1 MTGRR
6 PRRPQG
12 RRRGRVATGERGG
25 ALLVGVLLVVLVA
38 GVAVAAQDP
47 YRSQQWNLDRIGA
60 PDAWSLATGRQQ
72 VVAIIDSGVDLE
84 HPDLVDRFVR
94 RADGRVLGRDVVE
107 DDDVPQDPL
116 GHGTMV
122 AGVAAATTGNGEGV
136 AGVAPEAQLLPVRV
150 LDRDG
155 RGTSSDVDEGIRWA
169 VDHGAT
175 VVNLSLESA
184 TSGDGDSLLGGATV
198 AAPVAAVD
206 YAWQHGV
213 VVVAAAGN
221 SGNGFT
227 DYPRS
232 SPIVLVGATDRDDE
246 RTSFS
251 DSGRD
256 DLLMAPG
263 VDVVST
269 WCREAGDDRCTPG
282 THSYGIAD
290 GTSFAAPHVAGAIA
304 VLRSAGLD
312 ADEAVDRLRATA
324 RDLDEP
330 GPDPR
335 TGRGLVD
342 LAAATRGLEARAV
355 PDANAPSHRDRH
367 RHADPAPGDH
377 RGDRRPESGSVGH
390 GHPGQP
396 LADCADGQRG
406 CLPVRA
412 TGDRGRRDHPGRGH
426 HPGGGPRRRWPGRPV
441 RLGRRRARAGGR
453 HRRRRLARL
462 GPPALTSV
470 RVGSFKVGGL
480 PADTGERV
488 GLTGVDMA
496 HLVRHRT
503 PSGDMVTTEVA
514 DLDEAVA
521 LVERLRNDD
530 KAEDVRVYGEVPL
543 RFETYVRVSIADE
556 VVAPPSAT
564 AEAED
569 ADDGPAPAPSAPV
582 PPPPGVLTPVRVE
595 APSADADE
603 LVDANGT
610 GDGRKGLFH
619 R

>member
-282 THSYGIAD
+282 THTYGIAD

-342 LAAATRGLEARAV
+342 LAAATRGLEAPPSPTPTPRPTATGTGTPTPPQGTAAGTDV
-355 PDANAPSHRDRH
+355 PSPAPSVTDTPASPSPTAPTGSEGASPSAQSATEADVTIPDADTTPVAAPD
-367 RHADPAPGDH
+367 A
-377 RGDRRPESGSVGH
+377 
-390 GHPGQP
+390 
-396 LADCADGQRG
+396 
-406 CLPVRA
+406 
-412 TGDRGRRDHPGRGH
+412 
-426 HPGGGPRRRWPGRPV
+426 GGPAGRSAWV
-441 RLGRRRARAGGR
+441 
-453 HRRRRLARL
+453 
-462 GPPALTSV
+462 
-470 RVGSFKVGGL
+470 
-480 PADTGERV
+480 
-488 GLTGVDMA
+488 
-496 HLVRHRT
+496 
-503 PSGDMVTTEVA
+503 
-514 DLDEAVA
+514 AVA
-521 LVERLRNDD
+521 LVL
-530 KAEDVRVYGEVPL
+530 
-543 RFETYVRVSIADE
+543 
-556 VVAPPSAT
+556 VVAT
-564 AEAED
+564 AA
-569 ADDGPAPAPSAPV
+569 AVSRAWVHP
-582 PPPPGVLTPVRVE
+582 R
-595 APSADADE
+595 
-603 LVDANGT
+603 
-610 GDGRKGLFH
+610 
-619 R
+619 